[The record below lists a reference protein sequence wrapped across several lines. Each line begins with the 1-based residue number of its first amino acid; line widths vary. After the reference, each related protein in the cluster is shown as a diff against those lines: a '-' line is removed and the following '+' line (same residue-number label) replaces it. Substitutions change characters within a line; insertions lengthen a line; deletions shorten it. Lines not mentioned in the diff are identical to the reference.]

1 MLMTMAHLSTEMGVI
16 APTSRDGGRDIEMSR
31 HERVHLSCRHISF
44 GRIIALPLAGEHP
57 FPRRHHNENRQHIIF
72 ALLTP
77 TLVTLRPQTPTNI
90 HRDYLCNRLMK
101 CFGFYR
107 MQRIK
112 SDAVNRINSSCRN
125 INHAAKAAPCSV
137 ARSMPPPPDVCPS
150 MCTIR

>member
-1 MLMTMAHLSTEMGVI
+1 MLSTMAHLSTILWVF
-16 APTSRDGGRDIEMSR
+16 APTSRDGDRHIEMSR
-31 HERVHLSCRHISF
+31 HERVHFSCRDNSF
-44 GRIIALPLAGEHP
+44 GRICARP
-57 FPRRHHNENRQHIIF
+57 FAEEATIPRRHHNENRQHIIF
-72 ALLTP
+72 APLTP

-90 HRDYLCNRLMK
+90 HRDYLCNRRMK

-112 SDAVNRINSSCRN
+112 SDAVNPIISSCRN
-125 INHAAKAAPCSV
+125 INLAAKAAPCSV